1 MGQEERLELLEK
13 ELEAVKLQLAR
24 AQAVTEIAN
33 TMAQR
38 DCLDQFAMRTPGVAI
53 EIAMWGQYH
62 EAEGLYENYVEGIA
76 KHEQSIGA
84 RKGWYCEH
92 PIYNPLI
99 EVAADCKTAK
109 AEWQT
114 FGPETA
120 KEHPEDPECPFDP
133 NWMYGKYQADF
144 IVENGHWKIWHLQ
157 IMPDIMCPTCKPF
170 TEQRPH
176 DDFVPTDMPGF
187 AERQKSFCEEY
198 DVNKVRKFWPQ
209 PPEPYGTFEGSRKH
223 ALHKPTAEDKI
234 EYTFEQND
242 FTLEE
247 YFVYLEEKDPWKG
260 DN

>member
-1 MGQEERLELLEK
+1 
-13 ELEAVKLQLAR
+13 
-24 AQAVTEIAN
+24 
-33 TMAQR
+33 MA
-38 DCLDQFAMRTPGVAI
+38 
-53 EIAMWGQYH
+53 
-62 EAEGLYENYVEGIA
+62 
-76 KHEQSIGA
+76 
-84 RKGWYCEH
+84 
-92 PIYNPLI
+92 
-99 EVAADCKTAK
+99 
-109 AEWQT
+109 T

-120 KEHPEDPECPFDP
+120 KEHPEDPDCPFDP

-187 AERQKSFCEEY
+187 ADRQKSFCEEY

-209 PPEPYGTFEGSRKH
+209 PPEPYETFEGSRKH

-242 FTLEE
+242 FTLDE
-247 YFVYLEEKDPWKG
+247 YFAYLEEKDPWKE

>member
-1 MGQEERLELLEK
+1 
-13 ELEAVKLQLAR
+13 
-24 AQAVTEIAN
+24 
-33 TMAQR
+33 
-38 DCLDQFAMRTPGVAI
+38 
-53 EIAMWGQYH
+53 
-62 EAEGLYENYVEGIA
+62 
-76 KHEQSIGA
+76 
-84 RKGWYCEH
+84 
-92 PIYNPLI
+92 
-99 EVAADCKTAK
+99 
-109 AEWQT
+109 
-114 FGPETA
+114 
-120 KEHPEDPECPFDP
+120 
-133 NWMYGKYQADF
+133 MYGKYQADF